1 MAIGPARMSLLE
13 HLGELRM
20 RLVRIVA
27 VMVVAISVFYFA
39 TPTIVHILLEP
50 VSEFM
55 PHNADGSVALN
66 IFDVF
71 GSFSLRFKIAIYAA
85 VVSTSPI
92 ILWQLLA
99 FFLPALRPSERKWFI
114 PTFAVAVV
122 LFIAGTLFCYFVI
135 LAPAVQWLTDQA
147 GGFANI
153 FPDAKAWVDVVINF
167 EIAFGVAFELPL
179 LVFYLVLFEVIP
191 YKALRSKW
199 REVYV
204 GLMVLAAMVTLDASP
219 VTMLLMF
226 AALLALYEA
235 ALLVARIALGR
246 RIKNQNQSEE
256 ETQGVA

>member
-1 MAIGPARMSLLE
+1 M
-13 HLGELRM
+13 
-20 RLVRIVA
+20 
-27 VMVVAISVFYFA
+27 
-39 TPTIVHILLEP
+39 
-50 VSEFM
+50 
-55 PHNADGSVALN
+55 
-66 IFDVF
+66 
-71 GSFSLRFKIAIYAA
+71 
-85 VVSTSPI
+85 
-92 ILWQLLA
+92 
-99 FFLPALRPSERKWFI
+99 
-114 PTFAVAVV
+114 
-122 LFIAGTLFCYFVI
+122 
-135 LAPAVQWLTDQA
+135 QWLTDQA